1 MNYEAGK
8 LKRPITDEVRASV
21 VEDLPE
27 IELINDPTL
36 RTRAIEAW
44 AHALCESSFHR
55 IRDIP
60 AEGNPGVFTL
70 KRGTQADHLRG
81 VAHLALKMLEEFET
95 SFPEVSVDRDIV
107 LTGALVHDVG
117 KAWEF
122 DPRNLKRWTEDPSQT
137 GSASLRHS
145 VFGAHVCL
153 VVGLPEEIAH
163 IALGHSREG
172 QHIGLST
179 ECYIV
184 RTADHSWWNL
194 AGAMGLLKPESMEGE
209 ADKMVRPRQLRGEAP
224 SAKKAR
230 AG

>member
-27 IELINDPTL
+27 IKQISDATL
-36 RTRAIEAW
+36 RTKTIEAW
-44 AHALCESSFHR
+44 AHALCESSFQR

-60 AEGNPGVFTL
+60 GEGNPGVFTL
-70 KRGTQADHLRG
+70 KRGNQADHLRG
-81 VAHLALKMLEEFET
+81 VAHLALKIVEEFET
-95 SFPEVSVDRDIV
+95 SFPEVSVNRDIV

-122 DPRNLKRWTEDPSQT
+122 DPRNLKRWNEDPSQT

-145 VFGAHVCL
+145 VFGAHICL

-194 AGAMGLLKPESMEGE
+194 AGAMGLLKLESMQGE
-209 ADKMVRPRQLRGEAP
+209 ADKMVRPRQLRGEAQ
-224 SAKKAR
+224 SAKKAH

>member
-8 LKRPITDEVRASV
+8 LKRPITDAVRASV

-27 IELINDPTL
+27 IKDIKDETL
-36 RTRAIEAW
+36 RIRAIEAW
-44 AHALCESSFHR
+44 AHALCESSFQR

-60 AEGNPGVFTL
+60 GEGNPGVFTL
-70 KRGTQADHLRG
+70 TRGNQADHLRG
-81 VAHLALKMLEEFET
+81 VARLAMKIVDEFT
-95 SFPEVSVDRDIV
+95 TAFPEVVVNRDIV

-117 KAWEF
+117 KAFEF
-122 DPRNLKRWTEDPSQT
+122 DPKNLKRWKDDPSQA
-137 GSASLRHS
+137 GNASLRHS

-194 AGAMGLLKPESMEGE
+194 AGALGLLQPESMAGE
-209 ADKMVRPRQLRGEAP
+209 ADKMVRPRKTR
-224 SAKKAR
+224 SASA
-230 AG
+230 

>member
-1 MNYEAGK
+1 MNYDAGK
-8 LKRPITDEVRASV
+8 LKRPITDQVRASV

-27 IELINDPTL
+27 INQIKDGTL
-36 RTRAIEAW
+36 RAKAIEAW
-44 AHALCESSFHR
+44 AHALCESSFQR

-60 AEGNPGVFTL
+60 GEGNPGVFTL
-70 KRGTQADHLRG
+70 KRGSQADHLRG
-81 VAHLALKMLEEFET
+81 VARLAAKIVEEFET
-95 SFPEVSVDRDIV
+95 SFPEVRIDRDIV

-122 DPRNLKRWTEDPSQT
+122 DPRNLERWKSDPDRA
-137 GSASLRHS
+137 GEPSLRHS

-153 VVGLPEEIAH
+153 AVGLPEEIAH
-163 IALGHSREG
+163 IALGHSKEG
-172 QHIGLST
+172 KHIGLSL

-194 AGAMGLLKPESMEGE
+194 AGALGLLTAESMKND
-209 ADKMVRPRQLRGEAP
+209 ADKMVRPRHAAAAAP
-224 SAKKAR
+224 AKHAR

>member
-27 IELINDPTL
+27 IKQIGDATL
-36 RTRAIEAW
+36 RTKAIEAW
-44 AHALCESSFHR
+44 AHALCESSFQR

-60 AEGNPGVFTL
+60 GEGNPGAYTL
-70 KRGTQADHLRG
+70 KRGSQVDHLRG
-81 VAHLALKMLEEFET
+81 VAHVAMNLVDEFEN
-95 SFPEVSVDRDIV
+95 SFPEVSVNRDIV

-122 DPRNLKRWTEDPSQT
+122 DPRNLKRWNEDPSQA
-137 GSASLRHS
+137 GSVSLRHS
-145 VFGAHVCL
+145 VFGAHICL

-184 RTADHSWWNL
+184 RTADHAWWNL
-194 AGAMGLLKPESMEGE
+194 AGAMGLLRLESMPSD
-209 ADKMVRPRQLRGEAP
+209 ADKMLRPRQFRGEAQ
-224 SAKKAR
+224 SAEKAR
-230 AG
+230 VG

>member
-8 LKRPITDEVRASV
+8 LKRPITDQVRASV
-21 VEDLPE
+21 LEDLPE
-27 IELINDPTL
+27 IKDINDRTL
-36 RTRAIEAW
+36 RERAVEAW
-44 AHALCESSFHR
+44 AHALCESSFQR

-60 AEGNPGVFTL
+60 GEGNPSVFTL
-70 KRGTQADHLRG
+70 KRGNQADHLRG
-81 VAHLALKMLEEFET
+81 IARLAMKIVDEFET
-95 SFPEVSVDRDIV
+95 SFPEVSINRDIV

-145 VFGAHVCL
+145 VFGAHICL
-153 VVGLPEEIAH
+153 AVGLPEEIAH

-194 AGAMGLLKPESMEGE
+194 AGALGLLTLESMQGE
-209 ADKMVRPRQLRGEAP
+209 ADKMVRPRNTR
-224 SAKKAR
+224 SDKATR
-230 AG
+230 RTAHAG

>member
-8 LKRPITDEVRASV
+8 LKRPITDAVRASV

-27 IELINDPTL
+27 IKQIGDETL

-44 AHALCESSFHR
+44 AHALCESSFQR

-60 AEGNPGVFTL
+60 GEGNPGVFSL
-70 KRGTQADHLRG
+70 KRGNQADHLRG
-81 VAHLALKMLEEFET
+81 VARLAMKIVDEFET
-95 SFPEVSVDRDIV
+95 AFPEINVSRDAV

-122 DPRNLKRWTEDPSQT
+122 DPRNLKRWNEDPSQT
-137 GSASLRHS
+137 GTASLRHS

-153 VVGLPEEIAH
+153 AVGLPEEIAH

-194 AGAMGLLKPESMEGE
+194 AGALGLLTFESMAGE
-209 ADKMVRPRQLRGEAP
+209 ADKMVRPRKTKNEAVA
-224 SAKKAR
+224 AKAAH

>member
-27 IELINDPTL
+27 IKDIRDETL

-44 AHALCESSFHR
+44 AHALCESSFKR

-60 AEGNPGVFTL
+60 GEGNPGVFTL
-70 KRGTQADHLRG
+70 KRGNQADHLRG
-81 VAHLALKMLEEFET
+81 VAHLAMKIVDEFST
-95 SFPEVSVDRDIV
+95 MFPEIDVDRDIV

-122 DPRNLKRWTEDPSQT
+122 DPKNLKRWNDDPSRA
-137 GSASLRHS
+137 GNASLRHS

-184 RTADHSWWNL
+184 RTADHSWWNI
-194 AGAMGLLKPESMEGE
+194 AGSLGLMTSESMAGE
-209 ADKMVRPRQLRGEAP
+209 ADKMVRPRTTNSA
-224 SAKKAR
+224 SAKKKAS
-230 AG
+230 